1 MSIWDLVEPGAPGS
15 PAARSSGVPFG
26 TMTSKSPPDVATA
39 APIVAAT
46 EHHAAGLVPG
56 EMREGVA
63 SALLEASPDCVKLL
77 EPDGAIRF
85 LNHSGYTLMEV
96 DPAAP
101 LKGTL
106 WQDLWPKEMRGTIEA
121 ALETART
128 GGPARFD
135 GICPTAKGTQKW
147 WDVVVTSIRG
157 ADGEIDCFLCVS
169 RDITAWKAA
178 EESLTLSEQRFR
190 ALADNMAQ
198 LAWMAYPSGYVFWHN
213 QRWLDF
219 TGVDA
224 IEATGGGWQQVI
236 HPDYADRVVR
246 QLALALERGET
257 WQDTYPIRG
266 ADGEYRWF
274 LSRAMPLLNDQGRV
288 VLWCGTDTDVT
299 EQRRT
304 SQRLMKQQRVIEL
317 SHEALL
323 VWDVDEGIILFNR
336 GCEELYGY
344 KKSEALGAT
353 AADLLKTRYPVSRDV
368 LMERLVEEGA
378 WTGEVRQSSSDG
390 REIWVDSRLE
400 LIRTGGSQFVVET
413 NRDVSERRRADEVRN
428 LLVGELNH
436 RVKNTLAIVQS
447 LAAQTGRTSATIDQF
462 ISRFNGR
469 VQSLSSAHHMLTEAH
484 WSGAS
489 LREIVTSQIA
499 VSAGELNNVDIT
511 GDDVFVPPQTALQM
525 TLMLHELT
533 TNALKHGSLSRPQ
546 GRVVISWTIEAGDV
560 PRIVLVWT
568 ERGGPPVT
576 PPVARGFG
584 TLLLE
589 RSGKL
594 PHLKAWL
601 EFNPQGVICRIEA
614 DLTDVGHDEKGYFN
628 PRQAAARAA
637 SGNSG
642 S

>member
-1 MSIWDLVEPGAPGS
+1 
-15 PAARSSGVPFG
+15 
-26 TMTSKSPPDVATA
+26 MTSKPPPNVAPA
-39 APIVAAT
+39 APIATDATRGTAA
-46 EHHAAGLVPG
+46 AAPA
-56 EMREGVA
+56 EMRNGVE
-63 SALLEASPDCVKLL
+63 SALLEASPDCVKLV
-77 EPDGAIRF
+77 EPDGTVRF
-85 LNHSGYTLMEV
+85 INRAGYALLEIDAGTE
-96 DPAAP
+96 
-101 LKGTL
+101 LKGVR
-106 WQDLWPKEMRGTIEA
+106 WVDLWPKEMSDTVAKAIEA
-121 ALETART
+121 ARND
-128 GGPARFD
+128 GPARFD
-135 GICPTAKGTQKW
+135 GVCPTTKGTVKW
-147 WDVVVTSIRG
+147 WDVVVTAIRG
-157 ADGEIDCFLCVS
+157 EDGEIDCFLCVS
-169 RDITAWKAA
+169 RDVTAWKMA

-198 LAWMAYPSGYVFWHN
+198 FAWMAYPSGYTFWHN
-213 QRWLDF
+213 QRWLDY

-224 IEATGGGWQQVI
+224 IDAKGIGWQQVI
-236 HPDYADRVVR
+236 HPDYAERVTR
-246 QLALALERGET
+246 QLSVAFKDGET
-257 WQDTYPIRG
+257 WQDTFPIRG
-266 ADGEYRWF
+266 ADGDYRWF
-274 LSRAMPLLNDQGRV
+274 LSRAMPLRNDQGGV

-299 EQRRT
+299 EQRRA

-323 VWDVDEGIILFNR
+323 VWDVNEGIILFNR
-336 GCEELYGY
+336 GCEELYGL
-344 KKSEALGAT
+344 KKSEAIGET
-353 AADLLKTRYPVSRDV
+353 AADLLKTQYPVSREL
-368 LMERLVEEGA
+368 LMERLAQDGT
-378 WTGEVRQSSSDG
+378 WSGEVRQSSSDG

-400 LIRTGGSQFVVET
+400 LIRTGGGQFVCET
-413 NRDVSERRRADEVRN
+413 NRDITERRKADEVRN

-447 LAAQTGRTSATIDQF
+447 LAAQTGRTSATIEQF

-489 LREIVTSQIA
+489 LRELVTSQIA
-499 VSAGELNNVDIT
+499 VSAGELHNVDIV
-511 GDDVFVPPQTALQM
+511 GDDVFVPPQMALQM

-546 GRVVISWTIEAGDV
+546 GRVAISWTIEEGDV

-601 EFNPQGVICRIEA
+601 EFDPKGVVCRIEA
-614 DLTDVGHDEKGYFN
+614 DLEEGGQGERGYFN
-628 PRQAAARAA
+628 PRQATPRSVA
-637 SGNSG
+637 GNSG
-642 S
+642 T

>member
-1 MSIWDLVEPGAPGS
+1 MNATKPPG
-15 PAARSSGVPFG
+15 
-26 TMTSKSPPDVATA
+26 VATA
-39 APIVAAT
+39 TPIATHSAQAAVSPALT
-46 EHHAAGLVPG
+46 PAAV
-56 EMREGVA
+56 RDGVA
-63 SALLEASPDCVKLL
+63 MVLLEASPDCVKLI
-77 EPDGAIRF
+77 EPDGTVRF
-85 LNHSGYTLMEV
+85 LNRAGYSLMEI
-96 DPAAP
+96 DAGSAIQG
-101 LKGTL
+101 KR
-106 WQDLWPKEMRGTIEA
+106 WSELWPSEAAAKIES

-128 GGPARFD
+128 AGSARFD
-135 GICPTAKGTQKW
+135 GVCPTAKGTTKW
-147 WDVVVTSIRG
+147 WDVVVTVIR
-157 ADGEIDCFLCVS
+157 AESGEIDCFLCVS

-198 LAWMAYPSGYVFWHN
+198 FAWMAYPSGYTFWHN
-213 QRWLDF
+213 QRWLDY
-219 TGVDA
+219 TGISAV
-224 IEATGGGWQQVI
+224 EATGNGWQQVI
-236 HPDYADRVVR
+236 HPDYVDRVVSE
-246 QLALALERGET
+246 LALALEKGDP

-274 LSRAMPLLNDQGRV
+274 LSSAMPLRNEQGAV
-288 VLWCGTDTDVT
+288 VLWCGTDTDIT

-304 SQRLMKQQRVIEL
+304 SLRLMTKQRVIEL

-344 KKSEALGAT
+344 KKGEALGAT
-353 AADLLKTRYPVSRDV
+353 AADLLKTRYPLSREA
-368 LMERLVEEGA
+368 LMERLAAEGS
-378 WTGEVRQSSSDG
+378 WTGEVRQFSNDG

-400 LIRTGGSQFVVET
+400 LIRTGGRQFVCET
-413 NRDVSERRRADEVRN
+413 NRDISERRKADEVRN

-447 LAAQTGRTSATIDQF
+447 IAAQTGRTSGTIEQF
-462 ISRFNGR
+462 IGRFNGR

-489 LREIVTSQIA
+489 LRELITSQIA
-499 VSAGELNNVDIT
+499 VSAGELQNVDIT

-546 GRVVISWTIEAGDV
+546 GRVAISWTIKRGEV
-560 PRIVLVWT
+560 PRIILVWT

-601 EFNPQGVICRIEA
+601 EFDPKGVVCRIEA
-614 DLTDVGHDEKGYFN
+614 DVTESDQVERGYFN
-628 PRQAAARAA
+628 PRQGLAQSTSR
-637 SGNSG
+637 NSG

>member
-1 MSIWDLVEPGAPGS
+1 MK
-15 PAARSSGVPFG
+15 
-26 TMTSKSPPDVATA
+26 SKLPPDAAAVASFASDA
-39 APIVAAT
+39 AQLTVAVAPT
-46 EHHAAGLVPG
+46 

-77 EPDGAIRF
+77 EPDGTIRY
-85 LNHSGYTLMEV
+85 LNQAGYTLMEI
-96 DPAAP
+96 DAGAA

-106 WQDLWPKEMRGTIEA
+106 WQNMWPSGMRGTIQT
-121 ALETART
+121 ALEQARS
-128 GGPARFD
+128 GGTARFD
-135 GICPTAKGTQKW
+135 GICPTAKGKQKW
-147 WDVVVTSIRG
+147 WDVVVTSIR
-157 ADGEIDCFLCVS
+157 AANDEIDCFLCVS
-169 RDITAWKAA
+169 RDITAWKVA

-190 ALADNMAQ
+190 ALADNMGQ

-213 QRWLDF
+213 QRWLDY
-219 TGVDA
+219 TGVNAVD
-224 IEATGGGWQQVI
+224 ATGSGWQQVI
-236 HPDYADRVVR
+236 HPDYTDRVIG
-246 QLALALERGET
+246 QLGLALERGET

-266 ADGEYRWF
+266 VDGDYRWF
-274 LSRAMPLLNDQGRV
+274 LSQAMPLHNDEGRV
-288 VLWCGTDTDVT
+288 ALWCGTNTDVT

-304 SQRLMKQQRVIEL
+304 SLRLMRKQRVIEL

-323 VWDVDEGIILFNR
+323 VWDLDEGIILFNR
-336 GCEELYGY
+336 GCEELYGH
-344 KKSEALGAT
+344 KKSEAMGAT
-353 AADLLKTRYPVSRDV
+353 AADLLKTHYPVSRDV
-368 LMERLVEEGA
+368 LMERLVADGA
-378 WTGEVRQSSSDG
+378 WTGEVRQSSRDG

-400 LIRTGGSQFVVET
+400 LIRTGGGQFVVET
-413 NRDVSERRRADEVRN
+413 NRDITERRKADEVRN

-447 LAAQTGRTSATIDQF
+447 IAAQTGRTSATIDQF

-469 VQSLSSAHHMLTEAH
+469 IQSLSSAHHILTEAH

-489 LREIVTSQIA
+489 LRELVTSQIA
-499 VSAGELNNVDIT
+499 VSAGELTNVDII
-511 GDDVFVPPQTALQM
+511 GEDVFVPPQTALQM

-546 GRVVISWTIEAGDV
+546 GRVAISWAIEGGDV
-560 PRIVLVWT
+560 PRIVLLWT

-594 PHLKAWL
+594 PHLKAGL
-601 EFNPQGVICRIEA
+601 EFDPKGVVCRIEA
-614 DLTDVGHDEKGYFN
+614 DLADTAQGDLSYFN
-628 PRQAAARAA
+628 PRQAAARSA
-637 SGNSG
+637 SGSNG